1 MRYIRK
7 LINEYEL
14 LVIDNY
20 SKAAES
26 LAQGLIDIDLK
37 IHRFDQKDKCEQRN
51 CFYRLFN
58 IINDYA
64 ELSHNPIKLL
74 LAALSTKLLDSR
86 DNFQADPYDT
96 FDEKAELLSNQIP
109 KLISEV
115 LSIWEHSDPEDLKF
129 RLATI
134 ILFSA
139 TSGGLSNL
147 PSMVALLHQLQT
159 ESKFLKKLDND
170 FFIELRFQDKCHET
184 NAFSV
189 QGEHLETLRRWYP
202 DEISLAAIIGFEKLG
217 KNNGN
222 TNYLLPGLLKYML
235 NKVNLHSDVGTPSP
249 TLFLKACAL
258 YLQRNECCTVDT
270 SLKNYANGELSSAS
284 MSLKSLYALHNLSVN
299 SKTDFDKFKN
309 SSKELAEN
317 KKKQL
322 NHTDKFNGTFSI
334 EEFYIDLCVACKK
347 HNKHGHIRSQKEARQ
362 QLAQVRVK
370 YESMPPAAEVLLDW
384 LSSKLE
390 SKDWCNNSATRNLHA
405 IGKGFLEVV
414 GTDQLDD
421 ADGADMQILFELI
434 GEKRFQEDSESY
446 RALVQLLL
454 HAHVKFQI
462 ALPDEMIAG
471 PISVTHVRS
480 ELVSELNFQRL
491 REEMQTIYKSSSTL
505 ICHSVDIIL
514 ILANRLFMRPS
525 EILRLRVRDIEISKM
540 SWITVRPSIWS
551 ILKTA
556 SAKRKLPTKLLIL
569 PQEFD
574 LFLQFIKKR
583 RHQTED
589 RPNALLF
596 SQLVDSDIPIS
607 LAQISNNIGS
617 LLSSY
622 QGEPTRFYALRHTGI
637 SSLQLMLL
645 GSQRLHSRYLAH
657 NAQQITTIKTF
668 LCCNDTDKYFQIAAL
683 AGHLTPRITLSTYAH
698 FTDLLLYESIFF
710 QTYNLTL
717 NVWRKILK
725 ARPSTL
731 RKAIGSED
739 RDNAIIPTPSDFIFT
754 QAKALCNH
762 DLSLQQVMHK
772 PEMATIVSPDNDL
785 ESIYQILKLYDKH
798 DSVSEVSWRLDYDEK
813 WIAAVIN
820 TAKKIKEHYKTSRG
834 KPRLFPGQF
843 EGICPI
849 QPTSNIEKLDAEK
862 IIRRLESDKARCKSL
877 KPAIHHVFDTI
888 SQDHPEISFSNPTH
902 LKSFMN
908 TLNGVISS
916 GRWHASLKPTTD
928 NIDACFAMWNK
939 TLASEI
945 RICSDRKKNKKL
957 FPHGQLSIQY
967 LRVDSLKVIKEFK
980 STVKFNKYGSNAL
993 KWVMHLV
1000 AIYLGATSLIDN

>member
-7 LINEYEL
+7 FINEYEL

-317 KKKQL
+317 KK
-322 NHTDKFNGTFSI
+322 
-334 EEFYIDLCVACKK
+334 
-347 HNKHGHIRSQKEARQ
+347 
-362 QLAQVRVK
+362 
-370 YESMPPAAEVLLDW
+370 
-384 LSSKLE
+384 
-390 SKDWCNNSATRNLHA
+390 NS
-405 IGKGFLEVV
+405 
-414 GTDQLDD
+414 
-421 ADGADMQILFELI
+421 
-434 GEKRFQEDSESY
+434 
-446 RALVQLLL
+446 
-454 HAHVKFQI
+454 
-462 ALPDEMIAG
+462 
-471 PISVTHVRS
+471 
-480 ELVSELNFQRL
+480 
-491 REEMQTIYKSSSTL
+491 
-505 ICHSVDIIL
+505 
-514 ILANRLFMRPS
+514 
-525 EILRLRVRDIEISKM
+525 
-540 SWITVRPSIWS
+540 
-551 ILKTA
+551 
-556 SAKRKLPTKLLIL
+556 
-569 PQEFD
+569 
-574 LFLQFIKKR
+574 
-583 RHQTED
+583 
-589 RPNALLF
+589 
-596 SQLVDSDIPIS
+596 
-607 LAQISNNIGS
+607 
-617 LLSSY
+617 
-622 QGEPTRFYALRHTGI
+622 
-637 SSLQLMLL
+637 
-645 GSQRLHSRYLAH
+645 
-657 NAQQITTIKTF
+657 
-668 LCCNDTDKYFQIAAL
+668 
-683 AGHLTPRITLSTYAH
+683 
-698 FTDLLLYESIFF
+698 
-710 QTYNLTL
+710 
-717 NVWRKILK
+717 
-725 ARPSTL
+725 
-731 RKAIGSED
+731 
-739 RDNAIIPTPSDFIFT
+739 
-754 QAKALCNH
+754 
-762 DLSLQQVMHK
+762 
-772 PEMATIVSPDNDL
+772 
-785 ESIYQILKLYDKH
+785 
-798 DSVSEVSWRLDYDEK
+798 
-813 WIAAVIN
+813 
-820 TAKKIKEHYKTSRG
+820 
-834 KPRLFPGQF
+834 
-843 EGICPI
+843 
-849 QPTSNIEKLDAEK
+849 
-862 IIRRLESDKARCKSL
+862 
-877 KPAIHHVFDTI
+877 
-888 SQDHPEISFSNPTH
+888 
-902 LKSFMN
+902 
-908 TLNGVISS
+908 
-916 GRWHASLKPTTD
+916 
-928 NIDACFAMWNK
+928 
-939 TLASEI
+939 
-945 RICSDRKKNKKL
+945 
-957 FPHGQLSIQY
+957 
-967 LRVDSLKVIKEFK
+967 
-980 STVKFNKYGSNAL
+980 
-993 KWVMHLV
+993 
-1000 AIYLGATSLIDN
+1000 